1 MICTVHLV
9 GEKRAH
15 FYLKNYFIHRNVTSN
30 VKQSFNYGE
39 ECLEFCTDGYIL
51 LAALK
56 CMDRNELTG
65 RPANFPEEK
74 EDKLC
79 YLQRIATQI
88 IDMVYTSSQDTVK
101 TILNMQEENLPDEY
115 PFCIC
120 KQVIPGST
128 MVFVLI

>member
-1 MICTVHLV
+1 M
-9 GEKRAH
+9 
-15 FYLKNYFIHRNVTSN
+15 KNYFNQRNVTSN

-39 ECLEFCTDGYIL
+39 EFLDFCTDGFIL

-56 CMDRNELTG
+56 CMDTNELTG
-65 RPANFPEEK
+65 PPANFPEEK
-74 EDKLC
+74 EDKIC
-79 YLQRIATQI
+79 YLHRIATQI

-101 TILNMQEENLPDEY
+101 TILNMQEENLADEF